1 VRLTPLTLEQDESDA
16 DRVRRYQK
24 VLRRQLMEVLIIQT
38 SVFETT
44 EHMKETLEAL
54 LEEV

>member
-44 EHMKETLEAL
+44 ERMKETLEAL